1 MAADYAL
8 DQPLRLPTVRKA
20 ATMPDV
26 SAVSPTDEDLLERVG
41 RRDRGA
47 FEVLYKRYS
56 RSVLGL
62 ALRRSTR
69 NARRELQTRLAS
81 RITRRSLRMPARRR
95 SISSSISVRSSVLF
109 SPAETQRKA

>member
-8 DQPLRLPTVRKA
+8 DLPLSLPTVRKA

-47 FEVLYKRYS
+47 FEVLYKRWLES
-56 RSVLGL
+56 PTAPNGL
-62 ALRRSTR
+62 NYNVPMSAALR
-69 NARRELQTRLAS
+69 NAFKK
-81 RITRRSLRMPARRR
+81 P
-95 SISSSISVRSSVLF
+95 SSSFDPDVYVVN
-109 SPAETQRKA
+109 